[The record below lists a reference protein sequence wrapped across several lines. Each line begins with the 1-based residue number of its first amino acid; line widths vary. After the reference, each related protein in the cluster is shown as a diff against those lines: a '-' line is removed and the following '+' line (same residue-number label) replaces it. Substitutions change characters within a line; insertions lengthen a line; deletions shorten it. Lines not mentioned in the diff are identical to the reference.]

1 MVRWRKAMRGR
12 LWQGRTDVAIS
23 EKRPRARSAVAWL
36 GDLPPTE
43 VLELFVARGFV
54 TYPCR
59 EADLQDPS
67 FLARLSAVVLTQDPA
82 HARRVATQIET
93 HAETLLNFDCQVI
106 VRVASAV
113 SIPGQEG
120 TTSFLPL
127 VARVVQKLPNAGIAI
142 LDPALVS
149 GTSNAGDPPRPYVH
163 IVDLAFPWPAI
174 ANGIASDTPGPPPKY
189 AGLTI
194 TTEVS
199 LSPTHELLMRRAF
212 ADCSEIHLSPMAG
225 GRSGVDVYRAYAD
238 LSNGTLGPWPLPY
251 FIKIGQRSKIFKEY
265 QNYKAVVDPYVPFH
279 LGPHLIEE
287 RCHVGAKEG
296 ILVGDYVENS
306 ESLNTT
312 AKNGRSTQAIA
323 CLFNTTLDGWYRS
336 AVEEPLPLTQILNFP
351 DLSKRAARVARAR
364 ALGATTTPE
373 QLAEV
378 FGKSAIAIPVL
389 MGPGHGDL
397 HASNILVRASDAI
410 VIDFLAHK
418 NMPLVYDVAC
428 LEASLLVD
436 GFSQDVRAI
445 PVWLRS
451 VACLYNGAILDQKG
465 GSTHPKDPSAWFFG
479 CAAQIRLYARQ
490 LERHKGQYA
499 AALAIALLSKAAKDG
514 QLPEPENS
522 RRAAAYYLAEKL
534 LLGTFGPP
542 APALAPIHIE
552 PEPTP
557 DLIAAE

>member
-1 MVRWRKAMRGR
+1 M
-12 LWQGRTDVAIS
+12 AIT
-23 EKRPRARSAVAWL
+23 EKRPRERAAVAWL
-36 GDLPPTE
+36 GDLPPTD

-54 TYPCR
+54 TYPCD
-59 EADLQDPS
+59 EEKLNNPS
-67 FLARLSAVVLTQDPA
+67 FLAGLSAVIFTQDPT
-82 HARRVATQIET
+82 RPTRVVKQIGA
-93 HAETLLNFDCQVI
+93 HAETLLDFDCQVI

-113 SIPGQEG
+113 VIPGQEG
-120 TTSFLPL
+120 TTSFVGL
-127 VARVVQKLPNAGIAI
+127 VAKAVQRLKLPNAGIST
-142 LDPALVS
+142 LDPTLVS
-149 GTSNAGDPPRPYVH
+149 GRAEVGDPPRPYVH
-163 IVDLAFPWPAI
+163 IVDLAVPWPAI
-174 ANGIASDTPGPPPKY
+174 ANGIASDTPGAPPNY
-189 AGLTI
+189 EGLKI
-194 TTEVS
+194 TSEVT

-212 ADCSEIHLSPMAG
+212 ADCSDIHLSPMAG

-251 FIKIGQRSKIFKEY
+251 FIKVGQRAKIYKEY

-287 RCHVGAKEG
+287 RCHLGAKEG

-312 AKNGRSTQAIA
+312 AKNGRSAQAIA
-323 CLFNTTLDGWYRS
+323 CLFNTTLDGWYRF
-336 AVEEPLPLTQILNFP
+336 ATEKPVPLTKILRFP
-351 DLSKRAARVARAR
+351 DLSKLADRVARAR

-373 QLAEV
+373 QLEEV
-378 FGKSAIAIPVL
+378 FGRCATATPVL

-436 GFSQDVRAI
+436 GFVQDVRDI
-445 PVWLRS
+445 PVWLSS
-451 VACLYNGAILDQKG
+451 VACLYDGAILDQKG

-479 CAAQIRLYARQ
+479 CASQVRLYARQ

-514 QLPEPENS
+514 ALAEPENS
-522 RRAAAYYLAEKL
+522 RRAVAYYFAEKL
-534 LLGTFGPP
+534 LLGTFG
-542 APALAPIHIE
+542 APAATPMQID
-552 PEPTP
+552 PAPTP

>member
-1 MVRWRKAMRGR
+1 M
-12 LWQGRTDVAIS
+12 AIS
-23 EKRPRARSAVAWL
+23 EKRPRARAAVAWL
-36 GDLPPTE
+36 GELPATD

-54 TYPCR
+54 TYPCD
-59 EADLQDPS
+59 EEKLNNPA
-67 FLARLSAVVLTQDPA
+67 FLAGLSAVIFTQDPA
-82 HARRVATQIET
+82 HPMRVVKQIRA

-106 VRVASAV
+106 VRVSSAAV
-113 SIPGQEG
+113 IPGHEG
-120 TTSFLPL
+120 TTSFVGL
-127 VARVVQKLPNAGIAI
+127 VATALQKQKLPNAGIST
-142 LDPALVS
+142 LEPALVS
-149 GTSNAGDPPRPYVH
+149 GTAEVGDPPRPYVH
-163 IVDLAFPWPAI
+163 IVGPAIAWPAI
-174 ANGIASDTPGPPPKY
+174 ANGIANDTPGAPPKY
-189 AGLTI
+189 EGLKI
-194 TTEVS
+194 TSEMT

-212 ADCSEIHLSPMAG
+212 ADCSDIHLSPMAG

-251 FIKIGQRSKIFKEY
+251 FIKVGQRAKIYKEY

-287 RCHVGAKEG
+287 RCHLGATEG

-312 AKNGRSTQAIA
+312 AKNGRSAQAIA
-323 CLFNTTLDGWYRS
+323 CLFNTTLNGWYRF
-336 AVEEPLPLTQILNFP
+336 AIEKPVPLTKILRFP
-351 DLSKRAARVARAR
+351 DLSKLVARIDRAR

-373 QLAEV
+373 QLEEV
-378 FGKSAIAIPVL
+378 FGRSVTAIPVL

-418 NMPLVYDVAC
+418 NLPLVYDVAC

-436 GFSQDVRAI
+436 GFAQDAREI
-445 PVWLRS
+445 SVWLSS
-451 VACLYNGAILDQKG
+451 VACLYDGAILDQKG

-479 CAAQIRLYARQ
+479 CASQIRLYARQ

-514 QLPEPENS
+514 ALAEPENS
-522 RRAAAYYLAEKL
+522 RRAVAYYFAEKL
-534 LLGTFGPP
+534 LLGTFG
-542 APALAPIHIE
+542 APAAMPMQVD
-552 PEPTP
+552 PVPAP

>member
-1 MVRWRKAMRGR
+1 M
-12 LWQGRTDVAIS
+12 AIS
-23 EKRPRARSAVAWL
+23 ERRPRARAAVAWF

-54 TYPCR
+54 TYPCDEVTLR
-59 EADLQDPS
+59 DQS
-67 FLARLSAVVLTQDPA
+67 FLAGLSAVIFTQDPA
-82 HARRVATQIET
+82 HPMRVTNQIAA
-93 HAETLLNFDCQVI
+93 HAETLLDFDCQVI
-106 VRVASAV
+106 VRVASAAA
-113 SIPGQEG
+113 IPDQEG
-120 TTSFLPL
+120 TTSFVRL
-127 VARVVQKLPNAGIAI
+127 VANVVQRHKLPNAGIAI

-149 GTSNAGDPPRPYVH
+149 GSLNEGDPPRPYVH
-163 IVDLAFPWPAI
+163 IIGPALSWSAI
-174 ANGIASDTPGPPPKY
+174 ANGIASDTPGAPPKY

-194 TTEVS
+194 TSEIS

-251 FIKIGQRSKIFKEY
+251 FIKVGERSKIFKEY

-287 RCHVGAKEG
+287 RCHLGAKEG

-312 AKNGRSTQAIA
+312 AKNGRSAQAIA
-323 CLFNTTLDGWYRS
+323 CLFNTTLDGWYRFAIEKPTPLS
-336 AVEEPLPLTQILNFP
+336 QVLTFPQLSELAV
-351 DLSKRAARVARAR
+351 RGARAR
-364 ALGATTTPE
+364 ALGAATTPE
-373 QLAEV
+373 QLKEV
-378 FGKSAIAIPVL
+378 FGRCSTAIPVL

-397 HASNILVRASDAI
+397 HTSNILVRASDAI

-418 NMPLVYDVAC
+418 NMPLVFDVAC

-436 GFSQDVRAI
+436 GFAQDVREI
-445 PVWLRS
+445 PVWLSS
-451 VACLYNGAILDQKG
+451 VACLYDGAILDQKG

-479 CAAQIRLYARQ
+479 CASQIRLYARQ

-499 AALAIALLSKAAKDG
+499 AALAIALLTKAAKDRT
-514 QLPEPENS
+514 LEDPENS
-522 RRAAAYYLAEKL
+522 RRAVAYYFAEKL
-534 LLGTFGPP
+534 LLGTFGAPAAARMQVDP
-542 APALAPIHIE
+542 APA
-552 PEPTP
+552 P
-557 DLIAAE
+557 DLVAAE